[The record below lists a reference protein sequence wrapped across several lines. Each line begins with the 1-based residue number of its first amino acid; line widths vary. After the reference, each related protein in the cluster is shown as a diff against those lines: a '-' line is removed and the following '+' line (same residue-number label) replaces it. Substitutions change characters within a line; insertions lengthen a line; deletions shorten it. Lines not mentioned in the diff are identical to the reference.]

1 MNENRK
7 AVALKSIGL
16 AASVT
21 GMFCLMAALYLVAA
35 SALVRENNDLR
46 LKNAEL
52 KLRLLERSI
61 NSALTNEEQR

>member
-1 MNENRK
+1 
-7 AVALKSIGL
+7 
-16 AASVT
+16 
-21 GMFCLMAALYLVAA
+21 MFCLMAALYLVAA